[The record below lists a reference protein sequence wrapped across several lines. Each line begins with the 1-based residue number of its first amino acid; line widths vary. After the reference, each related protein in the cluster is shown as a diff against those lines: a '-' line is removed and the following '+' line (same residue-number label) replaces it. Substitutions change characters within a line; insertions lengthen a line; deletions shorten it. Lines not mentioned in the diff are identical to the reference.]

1 MQQPYNMMQQQKGMT
16 PAQANI
22 QSMGQ
27 TARAVTKPQGLM
39 GGGKDVTSVSGNPEQ
54 KNAAQ
59 LAGAVNAASN
69 DAKNGPATSAGSYG
83 VTTGQTSNT
92 GLISGQMMS
101 RRI

>member
-27 TARAVTKPQGLM
+27 TARAVTKPQGPM
-39 GGGKDVTSVSGNPEQ
+39 GGGKDVTPRSGNPEQ

-69 DAKNGPATSAGSYG
+69 EAK
-83 VTTGQTSNT
+83 TGQASNT

-101 RRI
+101 RRT

>member
-1 MQQPYNMMQQQKGMT
+1 MQPNEAT
-16 PAQANI
+16 I

-27 TARAVTKPQGLM
+27 TARAMSTMQGTKPQGPL
-39 GGGKDVTSVSGNPEQ
+39 GVAIDVTPVSGNLEQ
-54 KNAAQ
+54 KNANQ
-59 LAGAVNAASN
+59 LTGAVNAASN
-69 DAKNGPATSAGSYG
+69 GAKGGPTTNTGPYG